1 MEAGAGIH
9 RSSNPSQVR
18 PPPPLLLFI
27 FSIIFFNFVYYIY
40 IYIYARIFGVDEFDS
55 CWIDFRCVSQVLI
68 NHYQKRR
75 ESNGKWFYN
84 YIAVFRWM
92 NSLVLDFNKSNS
104 FIKIV
109 FRWLLSYSIICCVIC
124 NKINQ
129 IIISTS

>member
-1 MEAGAGIH
+1 MQELEFTVLLIH
-9 RSSNPSQVR
+9 LKSGL
-18 PPPPLLLFI
+18 PPLLLFI

-40 IYIYARIFGVDEFDS
+40 IYMRIFGVDEFDS
-55 CWIDFRCVSQVLI
+55 CWIDFTCVSQVLI